1 MLDFSSFIQR
11 TKVEM
16 KMPREERLIEEE
28 VSEKVA
34 YKCNRE
40 EKNKISNLQGIQIQT
55 KGIPQR

>member
-16 KMPREERLIEEE
+16 KMPRKERPIEEE

-34 YKCNRE
+34 YKSE
-40 EKNKISNLQGIQIQT
+40 W
-55 KGIPQR
+55 

>member
-1 MLDFSSFIQR
+1 MYRVLLTPAGETSFKKNRMLDFSSIIQR

-34 YKCNRE
+34 YKCE
-40 EKNKISNLQGIQIQT
+40 W
-55 KGIPQR
+55 